1 MKLEDGFNKAIWK
14 KKSPYIAMIDTAFP
28 DNKFYYKEQYKVF
41 MCELV
46 REIESKNYDLFGAI
60 FGANL
65 LILTVYLVTL
75 KKDGKSMSKKK

>member
-14 KKSPYIAMIDTAFP
+14 KKSPYIAMIDIAFP

-46 REIESKNYDLFGAI
+46 RTIESKNHDLFGAI

-65 LILTVYLVTL
+65 FIMAVYLETL
-75 KKDGKSMSKKK
+75 KKDRLTFKKK